1 MNIDSIRA
9 NVVGDYGLSSSNKY
23 HVGFL
28 LPVSTYNGNELLSEY
43 LARNDIINVTTEDP
57 SFYDVN
63 AGSRSDGLIISYLA
77 DEVNIPGFS
86 IATGEFK
93 GFRPG
98 INARYPHT
106 RNPNEC
112 SIAFLQ
118 DMNHTPLRFIRCW
131 SDYIFGFNSTEVY
144 NFKRPTK
151 QNQGFGAS
159 AISNDDTPYALMN
172 YYDDYACDIIIDK
185 LEPNANTVTKLEAG
199 SNGIG
204 SAGTHN
210 VVTRTI
216 LRKAYPYLSNDFTV
230 SNSPN
235 QPVKVGVTFFYE
247 YMQTQYP
254 EPVNDT
260 KEIAQSNR
268 RKSVSLFNEDRV
280 VKDGISLPLPVT
292 RSSDPV
298 RRFFSGQS
306 LIRF

>member
-1 MNIDSIRA
+1 MNIDSIRR

-23 HVGFL
+23 QIGFL
-28 LPVSTYNGNELLSEY
+28 LPVVENGNELLSDY
-43 LARNDIINVTTEDP
+43 LKRTGITDISQQDPFQYERNARVQ
-57 SFYDVN
+57 SGGV
-63 AGSRSDGLIISYLA
+63 LSYLA
-77 DEVNIPGFS
+77 DEVNIPGYS

-112 SIAFLQ
+112 TIAFLQ
-118 DMNHTPLRFIRCW
+118 DMKHTPLRFIRSW
-131 SDYIFGFNSTEVY
+131 SDYIFGFNQTEIGD
-144 NFKRPTK
+144 FKQPLP
-151 QNQGFGAS
+151 QDQAISS
-159 AISNDDTPYALMN
+159 AIPYTDAPYALMN

-185 LEPNANTVTKLEAG
+185 LEPNVNTVTKLKAG
-199 SNGIG
+199 SDGTG
-204 SAGTHN
+204 SFGTHN

-230 SNSPN
+230 SNAPN
-235 QPVKVGVTFFYE
+235 QPVRVGVTFFYE

-254 EPVNDT
+254 
-260 KEIAQSNR
+260 AQRNTREVPQSYR
-268 RKSVSLFNEDRV
+268 RNSIGTSDDERV
-280 VKDGISLPLPVT
+280 VKNGPSLPLAVT